1 MWKPKKTIANNPP
14 ELAQKGP
21 NASVSINFRRGR
33 RPKPREF
40 PVDQDRDKKIAE
52 FLKAREKDGQ

>member
-1 MWKPKKTIANNPP
+1 MANNPP

-21 NASVSINFRRGR
+21 NAFASLNFRRGR

-52 FLKAREKDGQ
+52 FLARKKDGK